1 MDRILALESEKSTL
15 ETNVEEKAV
24 VVAQNSEELETQ
36 KRQCKNLNEEL
47 DDARRKMRKLQDE
60 HEDETKTNQRKIENL
75 EYSKGALERQ
85 NKSLEDELNAKQA
98 HLALFQELNHVLWW
112 WFGTQNVAAVTS
124 HSRDHSITGHNHGHR
139 NLNYICQWLFEMKRA
154 MPSSPLGSPL

>member
-1 MDRILALESEKSTL
+1 MEDMQCEMKITMERVLALESEKSTL
-15 ETNVEEKAV
+15 QTNVEEKSV

-36 KRQCKNLNEEL
+36 KRQCKDLNEEL

-98 HLALFQELNHVLWW
+98 ELSGL
-112 WFGTQNVAAVTS
+112 
-124 HSRDHSITGHNHGHR
+124 R
-139 NLNYICQWLFEMKRA
+139 
-154 MPSSPLGSPL
+154 